1 MGITAVGVLTG
12 ILLMALGVFD
22 PKPIGCVTWQT
33 QPSALTIPPQAG
45 ITRWLNAPVLAA
57 DFSLR
62 LQTNHRRGEVDVV
75 YGLALDDLRVGLSP
89 LGYALVM
96 VGETAV
102 LPLQP
107 WPHITPAGNEI
118 WLDVRGSRVTIRL
131 NRELLW
137 TGEVTLTHRQVG
149 IWGESWG
156 ETAVVEME
164 RLQLSRE

>member
-1 MGITAVGVLTG
+1 MTAIGVLGG
-12 ILLMALGVFD
+12 ILLMATGIFD
-22 PKPIGCVTWQT
+22 PKPIGRVTWQMK
-33 QPSALTIPPQAG
+33 PGELTLPPQAD
-45 ITRWLNAPVLAA
+45 IVRWLDAPMLPTN
-57 DFSLR
+57 FSLCLR
-62 LQTNHRRGEVDVV
+62 TNHLRGEADVA
-75 YGLALDDLRVGLSP
+75 YGLALDELRVGVSP
-89 LGYALVM
+89 LGYALVL
-96 VGETAV
+96 VGETDV

-118 WLDVRGSRVTIRL
+118 WLDVHGSRVTMRL

-137 TGEVTLTHRQVG
+137 TGEVTLPHRQVG